1 VRGAVLSS
9 HGSSLVPAGMRRILA
24 EVAALRGVELIVST
38 PAMRNNRSA
47 DGASGRYDVCAG
59 IRTRDEAL
67 HRRAGWPAC
76 HEKQQTCISW

>member
-1 VRGAVLSS
+1 MRGAVLSS

-24 EVAALRGVELIVST
+24 EVAALRGVELIVLKL
-38 PAMRNNRSA
+38 AMQTTAREPHRA
-47 DGASGRYDVCAG
+47 VVVTCVRGTH
-59 IRTRDEAL
+59 TRDEAL